1 MHIPRKYILGGAALA
16 LLGAGVAEAATAKLH
31 TLQVNAPDGSVAEV
45 HYTGDVAPQVQFVPA
60 TSQPIALTDPFAEM
74 ERVSAMMD
82 AQMQAMMQHA
92 ALMQQQA
99 VAMQQTAQAGNASPG
114 MTLVGTMPQG
124 MHMTYYSSSTDAKG
138 CTRSVSYSSDGGST
152 EPKLTQVA
160 SDSCESATPN
170 DGVIQAKAQAP
181 AAAKTP
187 GVEI

>member
-16 LLGAGVAEAATAKLH
+16 LLGAGVAQAATAKLH
-31 TLQVNAPDGSVAEV
+31 TLQVNAPDGTVAEV

-60 TSQPIALTDPFAEM
+60 TTQQIAMTDPFAEM

-99 VAMQQTAQAGNASPG
+99 VTMQQTAQAGNATPG

-124 MHMTYYSSSTDAKG
+124 MHVTYTSSSTDAKG

-152 EPKLTQVA
+152 QPKLTQAA
-160 SDSCESATPN
+160 SDSCESAAPSE
-170 DGVIQAKAQAP
+170 GVIQAKAQAP
-181 AAAKTP
+181 VVAKAP
-187 GVEI
+187 GVKI